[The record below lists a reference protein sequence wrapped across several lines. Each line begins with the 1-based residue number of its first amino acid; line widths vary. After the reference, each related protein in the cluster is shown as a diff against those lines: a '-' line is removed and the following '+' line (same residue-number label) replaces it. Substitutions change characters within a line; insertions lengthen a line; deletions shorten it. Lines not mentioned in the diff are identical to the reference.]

1 VKEPSAT
8 EFVAGAGTDDDVP
21 RTVRP
26 DRPQVRTAAL
36 EAPVSERS
44 LLARLRV
51 PLMLAGVAVVL
62 AFALYAYLT
71 GGRYEATDD
80 AYIRVAGVDV
90 SANVAGRVV
99 EIDVKENQ
107 RVRTGQV
114 LFRLDPA
121 PSDIAAEQAEAQL
134 ADAHQQLQAQLAAYR
149 QQQVELNNAQTAAAY
164 RERERKREQELLTAG
179 AISQSEYDQ
188 AKNAADTARLQV
200 ATVQQ
205 QLAASLA
212 NLGGTLDVSA
222 AAHPN
227 VREAQAQ
234 LDRAK
239 LQQTWTI
246 VRASQDGRV
255 TKVDQLQ
262 VGDYINAATPVFHL
276 VADRVWVEAAFKEN
290 QLNHMCIGQ
299 PAAITVDAYPG
310 HSFDALVQSVAPGT
324 DQTFSLLPAENAS
337 GNWVKVVQR
346 LPVRLTFA
354 KALPIE
360 LQAGLSAKV
369 KVDTGYKRGL
379 FGGAH
384 GTCR

>member
-1 VKEPSAT
+1 MKEPSAT
-8 EFVAGAGTDDDVP
+8 EFAAGAGTDDDVP

-26 DRPQVRTAAL
+26 DRPQLRTAAP
-36 EAPVSERS
+36 EAERS

-51 PLMLAGVAVVL
+51 PLMLGGVAVVL
-62 AFALYAYLT
+62 IFALFSYLT

-90 SANVAGRVV
+90 SANIAGRVV

-107 RVRTGQV
+107 RVTTGQV

-164 RERERKREQELLTAG
+164 RERERKREQELLAAG

-290 QLNHMCIGQ
+290 QLNHMCVGQ

-354 KALPIE
+354 KPLPIE

>member
-8 EFVAGAGTDDDVP
+8 EFAAGAGTDDDVP

-26 DRPQVRTAAL
+26 DRPQLRTAAP
-36 EAPVSERS
+36 EAERS

-51 PLMLAGVAVVL
+51 PLMLGGVAVVL
-62 AFALYAYLT
+62 IFALFSYLT

-90 SANVAGRVV
+90 SANIAGRVV

-107 RVRTGQV
+107 RVTTGQV

-164 RERERKREQELLTAG
+164 RERERKREQELLAAG

-290 QLNHMCIGQ
+290 QLNHMCVGQ

-354 KALPIE
+354 KPLPIE